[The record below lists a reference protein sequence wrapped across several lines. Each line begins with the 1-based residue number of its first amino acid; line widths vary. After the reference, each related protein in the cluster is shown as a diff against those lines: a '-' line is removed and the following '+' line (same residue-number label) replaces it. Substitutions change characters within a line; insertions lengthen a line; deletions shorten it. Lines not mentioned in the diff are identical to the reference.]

1 MASIVCTE
9 EDDDWMSGGESGVW
23 GGESGES
30 GGESGE
36 RGGEKEENEEKVE
49 EKEEVALILS
59 WMKSIN

>member
-23 GGESGES
+23 